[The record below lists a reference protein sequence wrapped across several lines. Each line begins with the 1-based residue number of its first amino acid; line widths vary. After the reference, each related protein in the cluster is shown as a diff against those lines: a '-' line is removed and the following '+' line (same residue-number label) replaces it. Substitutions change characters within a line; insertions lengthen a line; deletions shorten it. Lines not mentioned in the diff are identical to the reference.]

1 MRHVLWIAAKSVR
14 RVRMVLACC
23 IAVLLSTSAN
33 LAAQTEDVS
42 AVEAVQVGSRIEIRY
57 TLTRT
62 TDVAL
67 YLSEDGGVKW
77 TPLTSCLSGDF
88 GANVAAGRRTAV
100 WDVLA
105 CRESLVGSSIR
116 FKVRSGK
123 PGPCSGAEVV
133 RFDGYDY
140 PTVAIGAQ
148 CWIKENL
155 RSDNYRNGDAIPGN
169 LTNVQW
175 TSTTSGAQAVYENK
189 PASLATYG
197 RLYNWY
203 AVKDARGLCPSGFHV
218 PSDGEWMTL
227 EMALGMTSSEA
238 NVIGWRGIDQG
249 TEMKTSSWGGTN
261 SSGFS
266 ALPGGYRY
274 YANGNFNFQ
283 GHYGYWWSSS
293 PNGVYAWPRGLYSGN
308 SSVSRTN
315 NGTRFGFSVR
325 CVRD

>member
-14 RVRMVLACC
+14 RVRTLLACC
-23 IAVLLSTSAN
+23 MAVLLSTSAN

-57 TLTRT
+57 TLINT
-62 TDVAL
+62 TDVSI
-67 YLSEDGGVKW
+67 YLSEDGGVMW
-77 TPLTSCLSGDF
+77 NPLTSCLSGDF

-100 WDVLA
+100 WDVLS
-105 CRESLVGSSIR
+105 CRESLVGGSIR
-116 FKVRSGK
+116 FKVRTGK

-140 PTVAIGAQ
+140 PTVVIGEQ
-148 CWIKENL
+148 CWFKENL
-155 RSDNYRNGDAIPGN
+155 RSDNYRNGDAIPGK
-169 LTNVQW
+169 LTNDQW
-175 TSTTSGAQAVYENK
+175 TSTSSGAQAVYENK

-218 PSDGEWMTL
+218 PTDEEWAELEGTL
-227 EMALGMTSSEA
+227 GGTSA
-238 NVIGWRGIDQG
+238 AGAA
-249 TEMKTSSWGGTN
+249 MKTTSWGGTN

-266 ALPGGYRY
+266 ALPGGFRGYD
-274 YANGNFNFQ
+274 GGDFDSQ
-283 GHYGYWWSSS
+283 GGGSWWSSS
-293 PNGVYAWPRGLYSGN
+293 PSGTDAWYRFLYSGLSN
-308 SSVSRTN
+308 VFRSTN
-315 NGTRFGFSVR
+315 DTRSGFSVR

>member
-1 MRHVLWIAAKSVR
+1 MPSVRRIAAKSVR

-57 TLTRT
+57 TLTHT

-67 YLSEDGGVKW
+67 YLSEDGGVMW
-77 TPLTSCLSGDF
+77 NPLTSCLSGDF
-88 GANVAAGRRTAV
+88 GVNVAPGRRTAV

-105 CRESLVGSSIR
+105 CRESLVGGSIR
-116 FKVRSGK
+116 FKVRAGK

-140 PTVAIGAQ
+140 PTVAIGTQ
-148 CWIKENL
+148 CWFKENL
-155 RSDNYRNGDAIPGN
+155 RSDHYRNGDAIPGN
-169 LTNVQW
+169 MTNEQW
-175 TSTTSGAQAVYENK
+175 RSTSSGAQAVNVNK

-218 PSDGEWMTL
+218 PTDEEWKELEGTL
-227 EMALGMTSSEA
+227 GGFSAAGA
-238 NVIGWRGIDQG
+238 A
-249 TEMKTSSWGGTN
+249 MKTTSWGGTN

-274 YANGNFNFQ
+274 YVAGYFDGQ
-283 GHYGYWWSSS
+283 GYNGYWWSSS
-293 PNGVYAWPRGLYSGN
+293 PSGTSAWGRYLYSGFSN
-308 SSVSRTN
+308 VGRDYTS
-315 NGTRFGFSVR
+315 TRSGFSVR

>member
-1 MRHVLWIAAKSVR
+1 MRHVRWIAAKSVR
-14 RVRMVLACC
+14 RFRIVFACC
-23 IAVLLSTSAN
+23 IAVLLSTSTN

-62 TDVAL
+62 TDVTL

-77 TPLTSCLSGDF
+77 TLFTSCLSGDF

-105 CRESLVGSSIR
+105 CRESLVGGSIR
-116 FKVRSGK
+116 FKVRT
-123 PGPCSGAEVV
+123 GPNPCTGAEVV

-140 PTVAIGAQ
+140 PTVAIGTQ
-148 CWIKENL
+148 CWFKENL

-169 LTNVQW
+169 LNDAKW
-175 TSTTSGAQAVYENK
+175 TATSSGAQTVYGEGTSTFYGGRSDEIAN
-189 PASLATYG
+189 LAALG

-203 AVKDARGLCPSGFHV
+203 AVKDARGLCPTGFHV
-218 PSDGEWMTL
+218 PTDEEWKELEGTL
-227 EMALGMTSSEA
+227 GGTSVA
-238 NVIGWRGIDQG
+238 G
-249 TEMKTSSWGGTN
+249 TAMKTTSWGGTN

-266 ALPGGYRY
+266 ALPGGDR
-274 YANGNFNFQ
+274 
-283 GHYGYWWSSS
+283 GHSSGSYFSHGDYGSWWSSA
-293 PNGVYAWPRGLYSGN
+293 PNGTNAWYNGLLSGYSNVARFYADARSGL
-308 SSVSRTN
+308 
-315 NGTRFGFSVR
+315 SVR

>member
-1 MRHVLWIAAKSVR
+1 M
-14 RVRMVLACC
+14 
-23 IAVLLSTSAN
+23 AVLLSTSAN

-62 TDVAL
+62 TDVTL

-105 CRESLVGSSIR
+105 CRVSLVGGSIR
-116 FKVRSGK
+116 FKVRTGK
-123 PGPCSGAEVV
+123 PNPCSGAEVV

-140 PTVAIGAQ
+140 PTVVIGEQ
-148 CWIKENL
+148 CWFKENL

-169 LTNVQW
+169 LTNDQW
-175 TSTTSGAQAVYENK
+175 TSTSSGAQAVYENK

-218 PSDGEWMTL
+218 PTDEEWKELEGTL
-227 EMALGMTSSEA
+227 GGTSA
-238 NVIGWRGIDQG
+238 AGAA
-249 TEMKTSSWGGTN
+249 MKTTSWGGTN

-266 ALPGGYRY
+266 ALPGGYR
-274 YANGNFNFQ
+274 ASGNGSFDGQ
-283 GHYGYWWSSS
+283 GNLGSWWSSS
-293 PNGVYAWPRGLYSGN
+293 PSGTDAWLRSLDSGLSNVYRSNLNTRG
-308 SSVSRTN
+308 
-315 NGTRFGFSVR
+315 GFSVR

>member
-1 MRHVLWIAAKSVR
+1 MSVR
-14 RVRMVLACC
+14 RVRTLLACC
-23 IAVLLSTSAN
+23 MAVLLSTSAN

-57 TLTRT
+57 TLTRA
-62 TDVAL
+62 TDVTL

-77 TPLTSCLSGDF
+77 IPLMSCLSGDF
-88 GANVAAGRRTAV
+88 GANVAPGRRTAV

-105 CRESLVGSSIR
+105 CRESLVGGSIR
-116 FKVRSGK
+116 FKVRAGK

-140 PTVAIGAQ
+140 PTVAIGTQ
-148 CWIKENL
+148 CWFKENL
-155 RSDNYRNGDAIPGN
+155 RSDHYRNGDAIPGN
-169 LTNVQW
+169 MTNEQW
-175 TSTTSGAQAVYENK
+175 RSTSSGAQAVNVNK

-266 ALPGGYRY
+266 ALPGGDRFFD
-274 YANGNFNFQ
+274 NGYFNSQ
-283 GHYGYWWSSS
+283 GYNGYWWSSS
-293 PNGVYAWPRGLYSGN
+293 PSGTDAWYRFLYSGYSNVCRN
-308 SSVSRTN
+308 SSH
-315 NGTRFGFSVR
+315 TRFGFSVR

>member
-1 MRHVLWIAAKSVR
+1 M
-14 RVRMVLACC
+14 
-23 IAVLLSTSAN
+23 AVLLSISTN

-57 TLTRT
+57 TLTRA
-62 TDVAL
+62 TDVSI

-77 TPLTSCLSGDF
+77 SPLTSCLSGDF

-105 CRESLVGSSIR
+105 CRESLVGGTIR
-116 FKVRSGK
+116 FKVRTGK

-140 PTVAIGAQ
+140 PTVAIGEQ
-148 CWIKENL
+148 CWFKENL
-155 RSDNYRNGDAIPGN
+155 RSDNYRNGDVIPGTLSN
-169 LTNVQW
+169 SQW
-175 TSTTSGAQAVYENK
+175 TSTSSGAQAVYENK

-203 AVKDARGLCPSGFHV
+203 AVKDARGLCPTGFHV
-218 PSDGEWMTL
+218 PTDEEWKELEGTL
-227 EMALGMTSSEA
+227 GGTSVA
-238 NVIGWRGIDQG
+238 G
-249 TEMKTSSWGGTN
+249 TAMKTTSWGGTN

-266 ALPGGYRY
+266 ALPGGDR
-274 YANGNFNFQ
+274 
-283 GHYGYWWSSS
+283 GHSSGSYFSHGDYGSWWSSA
-293 PNGVYAWPRGLYSGN
+293 PNGTNAWYNGLLSGYSNVARFYADARSGL
-308 SSVSRTN
+308 
-315 NGTRFGFSVR
+315 SVR

>member
-1 MRHVLWIAAKSVR
+1 MY
-14 RVRMVLACC
+14 ACC
-23 IAVLLSTSAN
+23 MAVLLSTSAN

-62 TDVAL
+62 TDIAL

-105 CRESLVGSSIR
+105 CRESLVGGSIR
-116 FKVRSGK
+116 FKVRTGK

-140 PTVAIGAQ
+140 PTVAIGTQ
-148 CWIKENL
+148 CWFKENL
-155 RSDNYRNGDAIPGN
+155 RSDTYRNGDAIPGN
-169 LTNVQW
+169 LTNDQW
-175 TSTTSGAQAVYENK
+175 RSTSSGAQAVYANK
-189 PASLATYG
+189 PARLATYG

-203 AVKDARGLCPSGFHV
+203 AVNDARGLCPSGFHV
-218 PSDGEWMTL
+218 PTDEEWKELEGTL
-227 EMALGMTSSEA
+227 GGRSAAGA
-238 NVIGWRGIDQG
+238 A
-249 TEMKTSSWGGTN
+249 MKTTSWGGTN

-266 ALPGGYRY
+266 ALPGGYR
-274 YANGNFNFQ
+274 NSD
-283 GHYGYWWSSS
+283 YGYFYNQGDDGDWWSSS
-293 PNGVYAWPRGLYSGN
+293 PVGTYAWNRLLDSGN
-308 SSVSRTN
+308 SLVARN
-315 NGTRFGFSVR
+315 LDYTRSGLSVR

>member
-1 MRHVLWIAAKSVR
+1 M
-14 RVRMVLACC
+14 
-23 IAVLLSTSAN
+23 AVLLSTSSN

-57 TLTRT
+57 TLVNT
-62 TDVAL
+62 TDVSI

-88 GANVAAGRRTAV
+88 GAHVAAGRRTAV

-105 CRESLVGSSIR
+105 CRESLVGGTIR
-116 FKVRSGK
+116 FKVRT
-123 PGPCSGAEVV
+123 GPNPCTGAEVV

-140 PTVAIGAQ
+140 PTVAIGTQ
-148 CWIKENL
+148 CWFNENL
-155 RSDNYRNGDAIPGN
+155 RSDHYRSGDAIPGN
-169 LTNVQW
+169 LTNAQW
-175 TSTTSGAQAVYENK
+175 SSTSSGAQAVYENK

-218 PSDGEWMTL
+218 PTDEEWKELEGTL
-227 EMALGMTSSEA
+227 GGFSAAGA
-238 NVIGWRGIDQG
+238 A
-249 TEMKTSSWGGTN
+249 MKTTSWGGTN

-266 ALPGGYRY
+266 ALPGGFRDYGDGGFYNRVT
-274 YANGNFNFQ
+274 
-283 GHYGYWWSSS
+283 GYWWSSS
-293 PNGVYAWPRGLYSGN
+293 PYGAYAWSRNLYSAN
-308 SSVSRTN
+308 SNVGRDYDAA
-315 NGTRFGFSVR
+315 RYGFSVR

>member
-1 MRHVLWIAAKSVR
+1 MRHVLWIAAKSER
-14 RVRMVLACC
+14 RFRTSLACC
-23 IAVLLSTSAN
+23 IALLLSTSAN
-33 LAAQTEDVS
+33 LAAQIEVVS

-62 TDVAL
+62 TDVTL

-77 TPLTSCLSGDF
+77 APLTSCLSGDF

-105 CRESLVGSSIR
+105 CRESLVGGSIR
-116 FKVRSGK
+116 FKVRTGK
-123 PGPCSGAEVV
+123 PNPCSGAEVV

-148 CWIKENL
+148 CWFKENL

-169 LTNVQW
+169 LTNDQW
-175 TSTTSGAQAVYENK
+175 TSTSSVAQAVFENELT
-189 PASLATYG
+189 SLATYG

-218 PSDGEWMTL
+218 PTDEEWKELEGTL
-227 EMALGMTSSEA
+227 GGTSA
-238 NVIGWRGIDQG
+238 AGAA
-249 TEMKTSSWGGTN
+249 MKTTSWGGTN

-266 ALPGGYRY
+266 ALPGGFRSYGL
-274 YANGNFNFQ
+274 GNFNDQ
-283 GHYGYWWSSS
+283 GSDGGWWSSS
-293 PNGVYAWPRGLYSGN
+293 PDGAYAWYRLLVSGLSNVYRGSGN
-308 SSVSRTN
+308 SRN
-315 NGTRFGFSVR
+315 GFSVR

>member
-1 MRHVLWIAAKSVR
+1 V
-14 RVRMVLACC
+14 
-23 IAVLLSTSAN
+23 AVLLSTSAN

-57 TLTRT
+57 MLEYT
-62 TDVAL
+62 TEVSI
-67 YLSEDGGVKW
+67 YLSEDGGVMW

-88 GANVAAGRRTAV
+88 GANVAAGRRTVV

-105 CRESLVGSSIR
+105 CRESLVGGSIR
-116 FKVRSGK
+116 FKVRTGK

-133 RFDGYDY
+133 RFNGYDY

-148 CWIKENL
+148 CWFKENL

-169 LTNVQW
+169 LTNDQW
-175 TSTTSGAQAVYENK
+175 TSTSSGAQAVYENK

-227 EMALGMTSSEA
+227 EIALGMTSSQA
-238 NVIGWRGIDQG
+238 NDTGWRGTDQG
-249 TEMKTSSWGGTN
+249 TQMKMSSWGGTN

-266 ALPGGYRY
+266 ALPGGYRNY
-274 YANGNFNFQ
+274 DDGLFYNQGN
-283 GHYGYWWSSS
+283 YGNWWSSS
-293 PNGVYAWPRGLYSGN
+293 PNGTYAWFRYLYSGN
-308 SSVSRTN
+308 SNVYRYN
-315 NGTRFGFSVR
+315 YFTRNGFSVR